1 MITNPNQEGQ
11 SPISGKTG
19 IGEKLQPVLERHRDK
34 VAFAY
39 LFGSTLSHQGR
50 PLSDIDIAVYTSNKK
65 KSNFLEIKFALYADF
80 CRALNRNDIDVVLL
94 NTAKNIILLENIVN
108 EGLVIFETP
117 RGEIT
122 RRDFELKVRHM
133 AASRHSGESRGSGVY
148 RMV

>member
-1 MITNPNQEGQ
+1 MITNLSQEGL
-11 SPISGKTG
+11 SPISGKMG

-65 KSNFLEIKFALYADF
+65 KSDFLEIKFALYADF
-80 CRALNRNDIDVVLL
+80 CRALKRNDVDVVLL
-94 NTAKNIILLENIVN
+94 NTAKNIILLESIVN

-117 RGEIT
+117 GGLIT
-122 RRDFELKVRHM
+122 RRDFELKVRHQVIDFKTQRKRIM
-133 AASRHSGESRGSGVY
+133 GI
-148 RMV
+148 